1 MLYFLFTL
9 LRSPFSVEIGP
20 LELKRKCVFFFFFA
34 RFAFVSLCFESFFLS
49 PLNKFEVIIVTY
61 VFSCFLKRIR
71 QMLVFLFTY
80 DDHLNLKYLCSI
92 CYIYTIVDSSFIK
105 QKEKLY

>member
-1 MLYFLFTL
+1 MNSALFFVH
-9 LRSPFSVEIGP
+9 SPTFSILCRNLP
-20 LELKRKCVFFFFFA
+20 LELKRKCVFFSSLVLLSFLFA
-34 RFAFVSLCFESFFLS
+34 LKVS

-61 VFSCFLKRIR
+61 VFSSFLKRIR
-71 QMLVFLFTY
+71 QILTY
-80 DDHLNLKYLCSI
+80 NDHLNLKYLCSI